1 MSGGRR
7 RKAEAREKEK
17 EQERRENQPADGGRS
32 ARKRRAAD
40 SEKKRVRNLQEQ
52 YKQLSAVRVVERG
65 SGHFSKVRTLGA
77 AIRRLEDLQQL
88 GSSVSQPPERISR
101 WDTAFPEEERCEN
114 AHSSPSP
121 PRLEPAETPSTSYS
135 PPPRLEPAETPSTI
149 PSKTEILPHQ
159 MDVVIPTLTRM
170 GPSPL
175 PQPYCQCGCDS
186 AWQY

>member
-52 YKQLSAVRVVERG
+52 YKQLSAVRVGDLVERG

-121 PRLEPAETPSTSYS
+121 PRLRYS
-135 PPPRLEPAETPSTI
+135 LIKWMWSFPP
-149 PSKTEILPHQ
+149 
-159 MDVVIPTLTRM
+159 
-170 GPSPL
+170 
-175 PQPYCQCGCDS
+175 
-186 AWQY
+186 

>member
-1 MSGGRR
+1 MGGGAGSCCEMFSSGAVHPERKRERRIQLFPPASSQLQTLAVAGTAVVLVAISLSLPLLLRLSLPSPTPSPPMVDCRPQRGSQGQGIVSGGRR

-77 AIRRLEDLQQL
+77 TIRRLEDLQQL
-88 GSSVSQPPERISR
+88 GSSVS
-101 WDTAFPEEERCEN
+101 
-114 AHSSPSP
+114 
-121 PRLEPAETPSTSYS
+121 
-135 PPPRLEPAETPSTI
+135 
-149 PSKTEILPHQ
+149 
-159 MDVVIPTLTRM
+159 
-170 GPSPL
+170 
-175 PQPYCQCGCDS
+175 
-186 AWQY
+186 